1 MTADGAFFSQLL
13 VPSVGEEPSHSGFG
27 GGSSFSMPLQAEGVP
42 AQLIDELAQQLPAL
56 AGQPFNVTL
65 LMPNLG
71 KVHVKAN
78 KRDSH
83 WDIELGFAR
92 PDVLARLQS
101 RQDACED
108 ALTQALGH
116 EVQLSLHD
124 EFYS

>member
-1 MTADGAFFSQLL
+1 MAADGLFFSQLL
-13 VPSVGEEPSHSGFG
+13 VPPVGEEPSHSGFS
-27 GGSSFSMPLQAEGVP
+27 GGSSLSMPLPAEGIP
-42 AQLIDELAQQLPAL
+42 AQLIDELAQQLPAQ
-56 AGQPFNVTL
+56 AGQPFSVTL

-83 WDIELGFAR
+83 WDIVLGFAR

-116 EVQLSLHD
+116 DVQLSLHD
-124 EFYS
+124 DFYS